1 MTKAIKDKTK
11 KKTME
16 KKIGLE
22 KAKLVT
28 KSNVEFKR
36 FKNHLKTKE
45 KIFSLYERNIKN
57 YPLFRKYVKIEKIIG
72 TTTPIAKV
80 PIKSQLPV
88 IKPNTDVIILITLVN
103 ILVNCSPNVATS
115 SK

>member
-1 MTKAIKDKTK
+1 
-11 KKTME
+11 ME

-45 KIFSLYERNIKN
+45 KIFSLYERNIK
-57 YPLFRKYVKIEKIIG
+57 
-72 TTTPIAKV
+72 
-80 PIKSQLPV
+80 
-88 IKPNTDVIILITLVN
+88 ITLYSEN
-103 ILVNCSPNVATS
+103 M
-115 SK
+115 